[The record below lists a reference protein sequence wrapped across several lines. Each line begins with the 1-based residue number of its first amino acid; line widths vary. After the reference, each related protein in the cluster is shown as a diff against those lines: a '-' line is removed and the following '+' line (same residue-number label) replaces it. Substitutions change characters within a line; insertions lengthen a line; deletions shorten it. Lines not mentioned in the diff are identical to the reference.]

1 MTSKLISM
9 KKILKAIKLSLVL
22 ICIVSSFIACD
33 KDFNVIES
41 DVLGVDNTNFSTNID
56 SIFPISAYNKRLD
69 SLEINNLPAGI
80 LGVFNDPAYGLTT
93 ASIVTQITPMSFP
106 TSTNSSL
113 FGVNPVI
120 DDVILSIPYF
130 SRVTGVDNSGNST
143 FTIDSLYGTPNSRI
157 KITIF
162 QNNYFLRNFN
172 PNSANNSPQNYFSNA
187 NSTQN
192 SIFTGSQTVNFDEQI
207 GQNLYENDEFIVS
220 NDAIV
225 TNTGTTDE
233 DAVRSSP
240 ALRVILPNDD
250 TTNNFWTRTIIDR
263 DEDDVL
269 SNANN
274 FRNYFRGLYIK
285 AESVDGNG
293 NMVLLN
299 LASSDARITI
309 RYTNGPA
316 DDRTQNNTY
325 VLNFS
330 GVRVNPII
338 NDFNI
343 PLQNGN
349 RTLGDESL
357 FLKGPSGSMAVVD
370 LFGKD
375 NTGLKD
381 FLDTYRATD
390 NNGEYI
396 TDPTTGNFILKRLIN
411 EAHLAIYEDETID
424 TGGQDDF
431 HAFDRLY
438 AYDIKN
444 NTPTIDYQFD
454 LTANQQNPF
463 NSNIISLG
471 QRLTDNNGLSKYKIR
486 LTEHLNN
493 ILQRDSLNTQI
504 GLTLSTNVNLTNNVQ
519 ILNSNDNVN
528 AVPGASIVSPRGTIF
543 YGSNEAVSVDR
554 RLKLKIFFTEPN

>member
-9 KKILKAIKLSLVL
+9 KKILKAIKLPFVL

-41 DVLGVDNTNFSTNID
+41 DVLGVDNTNFSTNVD
-56 SIFPISAYNKRLD
+56 SILPISAYNKRLD
-69 SLEINNLPAGI
+69 SLEINNLPAGM

-93 ASIVTQITPMSFP
+93 ASIVTQVTPMSFP
-106 TSTNSSL
+106 TATKSSL
-113 FGVNPVI
+113 FGVNPMI
-120 DDVILSIPYF
+120 DDVVLSIPYF
-130 SRVTGVDNSGNST
+130 SRVTGVDNSGNNT

-162 QNNYFLRNFN
+162 RNNYFLRNFN

-240 ALRVILPNDD
+240 ALRVMLPNDD

-285 AESVDGNG
+285 AESVDDNG

-471 QRLTDNNGLSKYKIR
+471 QRLADNNGLSKYKIR

-543 YGSNEAVSVDR
+543 YGSNEAVLVDR

>member
-1 MTSKLISM
+1 M